1 MINKSWIKICIACL
15 TVLTFCQAQEVIAKD
30 SLGMIVEVKEKYGGL
45 LYDTCTV
52 VMYYSGQ
59 FVLVK
64 KTGRTGWY
72 PASFHSVRILE
83 KENKDD

>member
-1 MINKSWIKICIACL
+1 MKWIGICIACL
-15 TVLTFCQAQEVIAKD
+15 TALTLSRAQETIAKD
-30 SLGMIVEVKEKYGGL
+30 STGMIVEVKEKYGGV

-52 VMYYSGQ
+52 VMYFEDS

-64 KTGRTGWY
+64 RSGRTGWY
-72 PASFHSVRILE
+72 PSSFHSVRILE